1 MVKTISDGIVIS
13 PIKNGTVIDH
23 ITPGE
28 GLTVLRILGIRD
40 GTNVTVIVASNVP
53 SSRGGR
59 KDMVKIENR
68 ELLKDEVDKIA
79 LVAPDATISI
89 IRNFKV
95 SVKKTRRG
103 PKADHRRDQM
113 PESKLHHEY
122 QRAGPEQIRCAPA
135 GIPLSV
141 LRFAHLIRDGHR
153 RLHLKIFGIP
163 ETDLFLD

>member
-1 MVKTISDGIVIS
+1 MVRTISDGIVIS
-13 PIKNGTVIDH
+13 PIRNGTVIDH

-28 GLTVLRILGIRD
+28 GLTVLRILGIHD
-40 GTNVTVIVASNVP
+40 GTHVTVIVASNVT

-95 SVKKTRRG
+95 SVKKPVEVPKRIVDVIKCPNSNCITNTKEPVLSKFVVHPRG
-103 PKADHRRDQM
+103 F
-113 PESKLHHEY
+113 
-122 QRAGPEQIRCAPA
+122 RCQYCD
-135 GIPLSV
+135 S
-141 LRFAHLIRDGHR
+141 LISSEMDIGDY
-153 RLHLKIFGIP
+153 I
-163 ETDLFLD
+163 

>member
-1 MVKTISDGIVIS
+1 MVRTISDGIVIS
-13 PIKNGTVIDH
+13 PIRNGTVIDH

-40 GTNVTVIVASNVP
+40 GTHVTVIVASNVT

-95 SVKKTRRG
+95 SDKKPVEVPQRIVGVIKCPNPNCITNTKEPVQSKFVVHPRG
-103 PKADHRRDQM
+103 F
-113 PESKLHHEY
+113 
-122 QRAGPEQIRCAPA
+122 RCQYCDSL
-135 GIPLSV
+135 LSSEMD
-141 LRFAHLIRDGHR
+141 IGDY
-153 RLHLKIFGIP
+153 I
-163 ETDLFLD
+163 